1 MRVDYR
7 AAWVPFDHDNGQTP
21 ALLSLA
27 VDWVERGCVAQGT
40 SGVLIVSKKP
50 INGYPQPIQAFAA
63 HHEGTSRRGSAPRR
77 KAPGPVLAHS
87 LSLDDLD
94 YAEHLARGSSLCAT
108 EWPDVPLAGWA
119 AARGALNLVTGEITP
134 RPADDVVVL
143 LDHLHFVGNNGWS
156 DGPGKRDAGQ
166 LLRELQAAAPDLDAN
181 YVASYQFGLGDVSAD
196 SAKRL
201 LALASKV
208 TVL

>member
-27 VDWVERGCVAQGT
+27 VDWVEREYVAQGT

-50 INGYPQPIQAFAA
+50 ISDYPRPIRKFAA
-63 HHEGTSRRGSAPRR
+63 QNEGTTRRGSAPHRT
-77 KAPGPVLAHS
+77 APGPVLAHS
-87 LSLDDLD
+87 LLLDDLD

-134 RPADDVVVL
+134 RPAADVVVL
-143 LDHLHFVGNNGWS
+143 LDHLHFAGNNGWS
-156 DGPGKRDAGQ
+156 DRPGKRDAER
-166 LLRELQAAAPDLDAN
+166 LLRELRAAAPDLDAR
-181 YVASYQFGLGDVSAD
+181 YLVSYQFGLGDVSAD

-201 LALASKV
+201 LGLASKV
-208 TVL
+208 IMP